1 MTNSSTDDLLART
14 LREEAGPLVARL
26 TRRFGD
32 FDLAEEAVQG
42 AVVEALTTWRRD
54 GAPHRP
60 GAWLQV
66 AATRNAM
73 DGMRLRDRQR
83 ALAHHAAP
91 PAYDTCAGDT
101 DDRLAL
107 LFACCH
113 PALAPEARLALTVR
127 AVVGLTTPQIARAF
141 LTHESTLAQRIV
153 RAKRKVVAAGISLT
167 VPPRSE
173 LGDRLDDVLAVVYVM
188 FNEGFV
194 SSTGPTQD
202 RDLAADAVWLAGV
215 VATALPDEAEAW
227 GLAALL
233 TIQHARSRARFSDGD
248 LVLLRDQDRSLWDHA
263 AIAEGERMIE
273 RAASLRSPGRYQLQA
288 AIAAVHA
295 TGASWAE
302 TDWLQ
307 ISLLYDELAR
317 WDPSPVVRLNQ
328 AVARAQVVGPV
339 DALALLDPLA
349 GPLDGYHLIHATR
362 AELLTAVGRDDEA
375 ATANRR
381 ALELTTNDAERRLLA
396 TRLHRRPLSD
406 GS

>member
-1 MTNSSTDDLLART
+1 MPTTDGLLAHT
-14 LREEAGPLVARL
+14 VREEAGPLVAQL
-26 TRRFGD
+26 SRRFGD

-42 AVVEALTTWRRD
+42 AVAEALATWRRD
-54 GAPHRP
+54 GPPERP

-73 DGMRLRDRQR
+73 DGMRQRDRQR
-83 ALAHHAAP
+83 ALAARAEP
-91 PAYDTCAGDT
+91 PRSDAVTGT

-113 PALAPEARLALTVR
+113 PALAPDARLALTLR

-141 LTHESTLAQRIV
+141 LVHESTLAQRIV
-153 RAKRKVVAAGISLT
+153 RAKRKIVATNISLT
-167 VPPRSE
+167 VPPETE
-173 LGDRLDDVLAVVYVM
+173 LATRLGDVLAVVYVM

-233 TIQHARSRARFSDGD
+233 TIQHARSRARFGDGE
-248 LVLLRDQDRSLWDHA
+248 LVLLRDQDRSLWDAA
-263 AIAEGERMIE
+263 AIADGERLIE
-273 RAASLRSPGRYQLQA
+273 RAAALGRPGPYQLQA

-295 TGASWAE
+295 TGASWDD

-307 ISLLYDELAR
+307 ISLLYEELAR
-317 WDPSPVVRLNQ
+317 HDSSPVVRLNQ
-328 AVARAQVVGPV
+328 TVAHAQVVGPA
-339 DALALLDPLA
+339 DALARLETLGESLA
-349 GPLDGYHLIHATR
+349 GYHLFHATR
-362 AELLTAVGRDDEA
+362 AALLTAVGRDDEA
-375 ATANRR
+375 EEANRR

-396 TRLHRRPLSD
+396 TRLHRRPLDD